1 MGSLFKDDS
10 AEQAL
15 RLQREE
21 AARLKAEREKIEAEE
36 AQRLAD
42 IEEERRL
49 RLAGLSG
56 FNTLTTEDEE
66 GFGAGPQLGG
76 TSTGTQGSGTA

>member
-66 GFGAGPQLGG
+66 GFGAG
-76 TSTGTQGSGTA
+76 TGWHFRYVPADGSR